1 MTALHW
7 AAFHGRTGHVKK
19 LVEKK
24 ADLISRD
31 TDGKLPLHWAAQV
44 FLIAS
49 DIFFS
54 LTFATVYRHWLEEST
69 YSTVADYMHNVD
81 FFQVTATLYYHHR
94 FHLTSCLFH
103 PLLLLLSLITCLNMP
118 LPHCTNCYMY
128 CIAVEVWWLR
138 EVDML
143 NFNRICTTCL
153 SLSLPSWNFLCSPES
168 L

>member
-44 FLIAS
+44 FLMAS
-49 DIFFS
+49 DIFFFNIN
-54 LTFATVYRHWLEEST
+54 LLLST
-69 YSTVADYMHNVD
+69 DAEYKSQLSTVADCMHNVV
-81 FFQVTATLYYHHR
+81 FFQVTGTPYHHHH

-103 PLLLLLSLITCLNMP
+103 PLF
-118 LPHCTNCYMY
+118 Y
-128 CIAVEVWWLR
+128 
-138 EVDML
+138 
-143 NFNRICTTCL
+143 ICH
-153 SLSLPSWNFLCSPES
+153 
-168 L
+168 